1 MIFKLLRNPST
12 LCSTDIWE
20 REATV
25 HDVRSVFNHDD
36 SDAILLVDVTNA
48 FNPLNRSVVLYNIG
62 QLCSPLACV
71 LITLT
76 AHKRCYGI

>member
-1 MIFKLLRNPST
+1 MIFKRLRNPST
-12 LCSTDIWE
+12 LCGTDIWE

-25 HDVRSVFNHDD
+25 HAVRSVFNHDD
-36 SDAILLVDVTNA
+36 SDAIILVDVTNA

-62 QLCSPLACV
+62 QLCSPLSCV

-76 AHKRCYGI
+76 TQKRRFGI